1 MSREDEIQDKSCEF
15 EVDRLLK
22 KLQDLDQEMSMDKF
36 QKYAKDFIR
45 PLDDLFK
52 EIKGMQEQGLKGTI
66 HFINIYFLH
75 NTFQKGKL
83 ELLAEAYDEK
93 GIFDREPISIQ
104 YSPQEMSEA
113 SKKDW
118 NDYVK
123 YMNSAIIQIKYHEL
137 HPYFIVL
144 ANAYMKMIR
153 EIFRSF
159 IPVIVHLESFN
170 NMKVSNNLM
179 IGFGEY
185 GCSCTAIYGET
196 NKSDNEGMVTDEV
209 LFD

>member
-52 EIKGMQEQGLKGTI
+52 EIKGIQEQGLKGTI